1 MWRDVNKNNFFPSL
15 FFCVW
20 CYLFAGA
27 KIVKLNDLLYYILFL
42 FISLR
47 LLSPSSLFY
56 LVPSSLR
63 NLVLINA
70 NEILSPLKSKPS
82 LLLLWL
88 INRDKRKSL
97 TKETH
102 QFPDP
107 TMQTFTLSAMTVCV
121 CFFRKSKQKQKETLN
136 RNCTPR
142 WSKGNC
148 ELNWLLL
155 REPTATR
162 NPYVIFASREGA
174 RDCLSFDL
182 VRLHTDTHT
191 RTGERARFDW

>member
-1 MWRDVNKNNFFPSL
+1 MNGQFTSTVADGQNPTLNVFYFTHIFWGSDCMWRNVNKNNFFPSL

-47 LLSPSSLFY
+47 LLSPLPCFIWCH
-56 LVPSSLR
+56 PSSLR
-63 NLVLINA
+63 NLVLRNA

-107 TMQTFTLSAMTVCV
+107 TMQTFTLSAMTECVCV
-121 CFFRKSKQKQKETLN
+121 SSGRASKSK
-136 RNCTPR
+136 R
-142 WSKGNC
+142 
-148 ELNWLLL
+148 
-155 REPTATR
+155 
-162 NPYVIFASREGA
+162 
-174 RDCLSFDL
+174 
-182 VRLHTDTHT
+182 RL
-191 RTGERARFDW
+191 